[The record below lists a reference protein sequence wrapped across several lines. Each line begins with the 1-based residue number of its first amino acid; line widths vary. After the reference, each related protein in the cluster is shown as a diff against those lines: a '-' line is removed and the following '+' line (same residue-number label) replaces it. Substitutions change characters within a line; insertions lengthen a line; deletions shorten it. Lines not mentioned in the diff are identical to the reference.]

1 MVLIGISGKIG
12 VGKDYVTSNVVI
24 PILKDST
31 YLQLAFADQ
40 IKINVMSK
48 MNVSYED
55 VYYKKTQESRQLLQ
69 QEGSI
74 CRNDDPDIWIKYFK
88 NWANVHMKRGVQHI
102 LISDCRYKNEF
113 DYIKKNGGI
122 VIKVVAPDRNNDRLI
137 QEASSS
143 GVFDDENFNKIK
155 SHQSECDLDGLSDDN
170 FDIVIDN
177 TKSKNLDIKNLQD
190 TLHKIIS
197 HYHNH
202 NHNL

>member
-12 VGKDYVTSNVVI
+12 AGKDYITSNAVI

-31 YLQLAFADQ
+31 YLQLSFADQ

-74 CRNDDPDIWIKYFK
+74 CRKDDPDIWIKYFK
-88 NWANVHMKRGVQHI
+88 NWANVHMKRGIQHI

-113 DYIKKNGGI
+113 DYIKENGGI

-143 GVFDDENFNKIK
+143 GIFDDENFNKIK
-155 SHQSECDLDGLSDDN
+155 NHQSECDLDDLSDDN
-170 FDIVIDN
+170 FDIVVDN
-177 TKSKNLDIKNLQD
+177 NKSTNLDIQNLQD
-190 TLHKIIS
+190 TLCKIIS
-197 HYHNH
+197 HYHNR
-202 NHNL
+202 NRN